1 MGMELYNDLRSAIWA
16 FYEAQCEVVFSRIKI
31 GPGGDQEEAVHEMRV
46 AAKKIRTVFR
56 LVEFIAPERFDSREE
71 IKGLR
76 RLFRSGALLREM
88 QVNEQVISDYEGLQ
102 VKLYR
107 RLSQLLLNE
116 ARAAMPGYE
125 VERKAFE
132 KKSLT
137 GPGKKVKEILDDVSE
152 EELVLKTEEF
162 CGLRFRQVLESM
174 PPNYDAEGIHKTR
187 IFLKEAM
194 YLISILQAT
203 GHPWANPERLQ
214 AAKAAAEV
222 AGDWH
227 DREVFY
233 HWLVERLQ
241 VGGSLAGKVKD
252 YDFLIGDLKAHTRS
266 MVTEYRKRVK
276 QLIMNN

>member
-1 MGMELYNDLRSAIWA
+1 MEIFNDLRTAILA
-16 FYEAQCEVVFSRIKI
+16 FYEAQCGVVLSRIKI

-56 LVEFIAPERFDSREE
+56 LVEFIAPGQFDSREE

-76 RLFRSGALLREM
+76 RLFRSGATLREM
-88 QVNEQVISDYEGLQ
+88 QVSESVISDYEGLQ

-107 RLSQLLLNE
+107 RLSQLLLQE
-116 ARAAMPGYE
+116 ARAAMPAYE

-132 KKSLT
+132 KKSIT
-137 GPGKKVKEILDDVSE
+137 APGKKIEEILKNVGDD
-152 EELVLKTEEF
+152 ELVLKTEEF
-162 CGLRFRQVLESM
+162 CSLRFRQVQEAM
-174 PPNYDAEGIHKTR
+174 PPSYDPEGIHKTR

-194 YLISILQAT
+194 YLINILQAT

-233 HWLVERLQ
+233 HWLAERLQ
-241 VGGSLAGKVKD
+241 IGGSLAGRVKD
-252 YDFLIGDLKAHTRS
+252 YDFLMADLKAHTRS
-266 MVTEYRKRVK
+266 MVGGYRKMVK